1 MFCSLLILYYC
12 FLEIKRME
20 FHWCVLCIV
29 ALVSVGSHVFSVFQF
44 KFLFMHSFEMMFET
58 VLVFGPIIAQFALI
72 LCWNAAFE
80 AFVTPQRVF
89 GFVWSSA
96 SGAFVAHPVGIYQ
109 RMQRKI
115 PNPTCHVISKVKR
128 AKRKHNYVSIC
139 TKKIRFMTQINI
151 DTQFQCYKLLWKVN
165 GFW

>member
-1 MFCSLLILYYC
+1 
-12 FLEIKRME
+12 
-20 FHWCVLCIV
+20 
-29 ALVSVGSHVFSVFQF
+29 
-44 KFLFMHSFEMMFET
+44 MMFET

-139 TKKIRFMTQINI
+139 AKKSGLWHKLISILSSNAINYCGKWMDFGNTGMI
-151 DTQFQCYKLLWKVN
+151 ETIAMPRQLFDMIVKCYVLTCKLQKWFTSPTMMNSHDQLMQPQNKW
-165 GFW
+165 